1 MPEDVLA
8 ADRLKPLITSGCPLA
23 PLLPEDVEPM
33 AFEERLVIPYW
44 GLLPKYFMAA
54 SVRDRTWSFS

>member
-1 MPEDVLA
+1 MPEDLQA
-8 ADRLKPLITSGCPLA
+8 ADRLKPLITSGCRLA
-23 PLLPEDVEPM
+23 PLLLEAVEHAVRDNRPST
-33 AFEERLVIPYW
+33 RYW